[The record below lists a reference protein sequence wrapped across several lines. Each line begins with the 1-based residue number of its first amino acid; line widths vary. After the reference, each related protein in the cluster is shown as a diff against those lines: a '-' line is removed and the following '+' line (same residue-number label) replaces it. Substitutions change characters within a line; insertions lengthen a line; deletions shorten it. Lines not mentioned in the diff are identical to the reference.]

1 MRLEE
6 SHSFMQ
12 ASCSKLKWPIE
23 TIEADLVEKNC
34 YSSHN
39 SYSILKFFIST
50 CGISIGLKNKFIQ
63 FRNIRKE
70 NEKKIKNMVAGG
82 CLHRF
87 LLILLHD

>member
-1 MRLEE
+1 
-6 SHSFMQ
+6 MQ

-50 CGISIGLKNKFIQ
+50 CGISIGLKNKFIHLQ
-63 FRNIRKE
+63 ISERKM
-70 NEKKIKNMVAGG
+70 KQKLKIWWQVGV
-82 CLHRF
+82 CTDF
-87 LLILLHD
+87 Y